1 MSLALIQ
8 GGGDIV
14 EFLSD
19 ALERA
24 QRGEFDAV
32 AICCT
37 TPSGIQWGSAWKE
50 GTPAPWARLLASVTS
65 AQHDMLAQAYHS

>member
-1 MSLALIQ
+1 MTLNLIQ

-37 TPSGIQWGSAWKE
+37 TPDGIQ
-50 GTPAPWARLLASVTS
+50 
-65 AQHDMLAQAYHS
+65 